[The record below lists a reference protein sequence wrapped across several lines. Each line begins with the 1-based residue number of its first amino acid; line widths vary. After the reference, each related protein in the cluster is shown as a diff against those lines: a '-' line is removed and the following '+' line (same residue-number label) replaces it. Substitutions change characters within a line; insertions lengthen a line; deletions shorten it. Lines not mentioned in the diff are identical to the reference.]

1 LHGGEKG
8 LRLSRMALPCLK
20 SAVLAFEDVLQAHHH
35 LCPNSRES
43 PSQHTLNTWLR
54 LTSTGQATHN
64 ACGCRSKAISQA
76 VATMAVTLKDIS
88 REAGV
93 DIATVSR
100 ALNGS
105 YGVHEDTRERILR
118 IAKRLNYRV
127 NLMAKGL
134 AEGRSRTIGVLVA
147 AISDPSILDQIR
159 GVEDAAYAAGY
170 QIVLCN
176 SYLDVTREALQLHSL
191 LERRVEGI
199 LIHSVEA
206 LNKAEVTELVQADV
220 PVVLFHQIPGTS
232 DFSSVCMNQFEG
244 GFLAGKHLVDLGHRR
259 IAFLSGPRGHGNF
272 VQRIKG
278 FLKAARSSKQ
288 DVTPV
293 VIHGQ
298 PDFEGG
304 YQMAKELLKK
314 NHRATAIFAANDMTA
329 FGISNAIFEAGLS
342 IPEDISL
349 VGFGNVELTKIV
361 RPPLTTIHHPKYEMG
376 KAAVE
381 IMLGLAKKGGLGVP
395 EHREFGIRL
404 VTRSSTGPPPKARS

>member
-1 LHGGEKG
+1 MG
-8 LRLSRMALPCLK
+8 LDSNKRLRK
-20 SAVLAFEDVLQAHHH
+20 
-35 LCPNSRES
+35 
-43 PSQHTLNTWLR
+43 
-54 LTSTGQATHN
+54 
-64 ACGCRSKAISQA
+64 
-76 VATMAVTLKDIS
+76 MAVTLKDIS
-88 REAGV
+88 VEAGV

-105 YGVHEDTRERILR
+105 YGVHKDTRERVLK

-147 AISDPSILDQIR
+147 AISDPSILEQIR

-176 SYLDVTREALQLHSL
+176 SYLDVKRETLQLHSL
-191 LERRVEGI
+191 LEKRVEGI

-206 LNKAEVTELVQADV
+206 LNKAEITELVESGI

-232 DFSSVCMNQFEG
+232 NFSSVCMNQFEG
-244 GFLAGKHLVDLGHRR
+244 GFLAGKYLVDLGHRR

-272 VQRIKG
+272 TQRIKG
-278 FLKAARSSKQ
+278 FTKAMKSSGN
-288 DVTPV
+288 D
-293 VIHGQ
+293 ISAIIMYGQ

-304 YQMAKELLKK
+304 YKMATEMLKK
-314 NHRATAIFAANDMTA
+314 HPGITAAFAANDMTA
-329 FGISNAIFEAGLS
+329 FGISQAVFEAGLS

-349 VGFGNVELTKIV
+349 VGFGNTELTKVV

-376 KAAVE
+376 QAAVE
-381 IMLGLAKKGGLGVP
+381 ILLGLAQNEHLGVP

-404 VTRSSTGPPPKARS
+404 VERSSTAPPSKP

>member
-1 LHGGEKG
+1 
-8 LRLSRMALPCLK
+8 MP
-20 SAVLAFEDVLQAHHH
+20 
-35 LCPNSRES
+35 
-43 PSQHTLNTWLR
+43 
-54 LTSTGQATHN
+54 
-64 ACGCRSKAISQA
+64 I
-76 VATMAVTLKDIS
+76 TLKDIS

-105 YGVHEDTRERILR
+105 YGVHKDTRERVLR

-147 AISDPSILDQIR
+147 AISDPSILEQIR

-176 SYLDVTREALQLHSL
+176 SYLDVKRESLQLHSL
-191 LERRVEGI
+191 LEKRVEGI
-199 LIHSVEA
+199 LIHSVDA
-206 LNKAEVTELVQADV
+206 LLKTEVSELVDSNV

-244 GFLAGKHLVDLGHRR
+244 GYLAGKHLVEMGHRR

-272 VQRIKG
+272 VLRIKG
-278 FLKAARSSKQ
+278 FLKAIRSAN
-288 DVTPV
+288 DHEAPIL
-293 VIHGQ
+293 IHGQ

-304 YQMAKELLKK
+304 YAMAKELLKRK
-314 NHRATAIFAANDMTA
+314 QPATAIFAANDMTA

-349 VGFGNVELTKIV
+349 VGFGNVELAKIM

-381 IMLGLAKKGGLGVP
+381 ILMALGKKGSLGVP

-404 VTRSSTGPPPKARS
+404 VVRSSTAPPPRR

>member
-1 LHGGEKG
+1 
-8 LRLSRMALPCLK
+8 
-20 SAVLAFEDVLQAHHH
+20 
-35 LCPNSRES
+35 
-43 PSQHTLNTWLR
+43 
-54 LTSTGQATHN
+54 
-64 ACGCRSKAISQA
+64 
-76 VATMAVTLKDIS
+76 MAVTLRDIS
-88 REAGV
+88 READV
-93 DIATVSR
+93 DVATVSR
-100 ALNGS
+100 ALNGN
-105 YGVHEDTRERILR
+105 YGVHKNTRDKILK

-147 AISDPSILDQIR
+147 AISDPSILEQIR

-176 SYLDVTREALQLHSL
+176 SYLDVKREALQLHSL
-191 LERRVEGI
+191 LEKRVEGI

-206 LNKAEVTELVQADV
+206 LDKTEINELVDAAV

-244 GFLAGKHLVDLGHRR
+244 GYLAGKHLVDLGHRR
-259 IAFLSGPRGHGNF
+259 LAFLSGPRGHGNF
-272 VQRIKG
+272 VQRAKG
-278 FLKAARSSKQ
+278 FLKAVRSSK
-288 DVTPV
+288 DEVAP
-293 VIHGQ
+293 IMMHGQ

-304 YQMAKELLKK
+304 YQMAKEILKK
-314 NHRATAIFAANDMTA
+314 NQRPTAIFAANDMTA

-342 IPEDISL
+342 IPKDISL
-349 VGFGNVELTKIV
+349 VGFGNVDLAKIV

-381 IMLGLAKKGGLGVP
+381 ILLGLAQKGGLGVP

-404 VTRSSTGPPPKARS
+404 VMRSSTSAPRKG